1 MRLADVMEAVKVG
14 MQMVVRKEEEPEYA
28 VIGGKVTEKNYD
40 YVCLDVQGVPWGITS
55 PEDYQVLK
63 LYDENGT
70 ELFEK
75 GAWNLIS
82 KYIPNAVT
90 EEEILSGALDLW
102 GCYTDEVK
110 SKVGYAL
117 GKVIDAYDMKR
128 FLDELS
134 EKHKQ
139 IANLLG
145 YEDYCEDID
154 EDMEKEMTEESDAY
168 NPDSYEEDGTE
179 ESLYLENTA
188 LKKLMEIQM
197 MLEKVKQKD
206 EQKESVNA

>member
-1 MRLADVMEAVKVG
+1 MRLSEVMEAVKVG
-14 MQMVVRKEEEPEYA
+14 MQMVVRKEDDPEYA
-28 VIGGKVTEKNYD
+28 VMGGKVTEKNYD

-82 KYIPNAVT
+82 KYISNAVT
-90 EEEILSGALDLW
+90 EEEILPGALDLW

-110 SKVGYAL
+110 SKLSYAL
-117 GKVIDAYDMKR
+117 GKVIDAYDMEK

-145 YEDYCEDID
+145 YEDCCEDID
-154 EDMEKEMTEESDAY
+154 EDMDEETTEETDEY
-168 NPDSYEEDGTE
+168 DPDTYEEDGTE
-179 ESLYLENTA
+179 EGLYMEDTVM
-188 LKKLMEIQM
+188 KKLVELQE
-197 MLEKVKQKD
+197 MLQKTK
-206 EQKESVNA
+206 QKESVNE